1 MKNDNRLTEGGTL
14 QVLLRFA
21 APFLA
26 ANILQALYGAVD
38 LAVVGWFCSPE
49 SVAAVS
55 TGAQVTQ
62 IITSVISGLTLG
74 STILVGRYI
83 GENRPDLAKTAI
95 GTTLTVF
102 ALFSLVLTGAMLAG
116 LRPML
121 TALQTPAAAFERA
134 VDYVSVCSW
143 GIFFI

>member
-83 GENRPDLAKTAI
+83 GENRYRHHIDGVRT
-95 GTTLTVF
+95 
-102 ALFSLVLTGAMLAG
+102 LFSGAHRGHAG
-116 LRPML
+116 GTAAHAHRPADPRRRL
-121 TALQTPAAAFERA
+121 
-134 VDYVSVCSW
+134 
-143 GIFFI
+143 